1 MSEIILGII
10 IYILMY
16 ILVYILL
23 EFNTTDVKLKHK
35 IALFVTWPLLVML
48 FILFVI
54 YVGIKKIIIYVK
66 RRF

>member
-10 IYILMY
+10 IYVLMY

-23 EFNTTDVKLKHK
+23 EFNATDVKLKHK

-54 YVGIKKIIIYVK
+54 YVVIKKFIIYVK

>member
-1 MSEIILGII
+1 MSEIILGVI

-23 EFNTTDVKLKHK
+23 EFNTTDKLKHK
-35 IALFVTWPLLVML
+35 IVLFVTWPLFVML
-48 FILFVI
+48 FIIFVV
-54 YVGIKKIIIYVK
+54 YVGIKKFIIYVK

>member
-1 MSEIILGII
+1 MSEISLGII

-16 ILVYILL
+16 ILIYILL
-23 EFNTTDVKLKHK
+23 EFYTADVKLKHK

-48 FILFVI
+48 FIIFVV
-54 YVGIKKIIIYVK
+54 YVGFKKFIIYVK